1 MTATIFFT
9 RSKTG
14 ASALAAALLLSL
26 NASMVHAAPRRTP
39 AKKAPAATT
48 SKAPA
53 AAAAQTQQAAQAQ
66 QNQVAD
72 YVAAVVNS
80 VPVTNH
86 EVNKRAR
93 EIAQQAAANQNSGQ
107 NEQPQAKNQS
117 KQAKQQPKP
126 QAEPQA
132 VNEALLKQALDELIV
147 QKAAIQSVRNTTL
160 TVSEDEF
167 NDAERK
173 LASQRNV
180 SPKDFRARVM
190 AERRISEAEYRKDL
204 TDQLLLR
211 KMREARVDMAREKI
225 TDIEAMQWLRE
236 HKGSDARITE
246 NHARHI
252 LLLNDKGIS
261 EQQAAAKLA
270 DIRKQI
276 VAGKLDFAMAA
287 RTTSQDGS
295 AEHGGDLGWA
305 PEGAF
310 VPEFEE
316 HLASMQPGQISQ
328 PFASRFGV
336 HLVQLLERRSKP
348 MPQAQQVQIARSIL
362 AEEKAAETLAQW
374 ENEVRAQAYIEMR
387 EAAR

>member
-1 MTATIFFT
+1 MTAKPTSF

-14 ASALAAALLLSL
+14 AGALAAALLLTL
-26 NASMVHAAPRRTP
+26 NASMVHAAPSRKNTR
-39 AKKAPAATT
+39 ATT
-48 SKAPA
+48 KKA
-53 AAAAQTQQAAQAQ
+53 AAAAPTQKMTQAIPSGQS
-66 QNQVAD
+66 QVAD
-72 YVAAVVNS
+72 YVVAVVNS

-93 EIAQQAAANQNSGQ
+93 EIAQQVAA
-107 NEQPQAKNQS
+107 PQQGKQD
-117 KQAKQQPKP
+117 KQAKQPKQQVKAP
-126 QAEPQA
+126 V
-132 VNEALLKQALDELIV
+132 VNDVLLKQALDEVIV
-147 QKAAIQSVRNTTL
+147 QKAAIQYVRNTTL
-160 TVSEDEF
+160 VVTEDDF

-190 AERRISEAEYRKDL
+190 AERRISETEYRKDL

-236 HKGSDARITE
+236 QKTSEARVTE

-252 LLLNDKGIS
+252 LLLNDKGLS
-261 EQQAAAKLA
+261 EQQAFAKLG
-270 DIRKQI
+270 DLRKQI
-276 VAGKLDFAMAA
+276 IAGKLEFATAA
-287 RTTSQDGS
+287 RTVSQDGS

-316 HLASMQPGQISQ
+316 RLAMMQPGQLSQ
-328 PFASRFGV
+328 PFASRFGT
-336 HLVQLLERRSKP
+336 HLVQLIDRRSKP
-348 MPQAQQVQIARSIL
+348 MSQEQQVRIARNIL
-362 AEEKAAETLAQW
+362 AEQKAAEALSQW
-374 ENEVRAQAYIEMR
+374 ESEVRAQAYIEMR
-387 EAAR
+387 EAPR

>member
-1 MTATIFFT
+1 MTAKLSSF

-14 ASALAAALLLSL
+14 AGVLAAALLLTL
-26 NASMVHAAPRRTP
+26 NASMVHAAPSRKNTR
-39 AKKAPAATT
+39 ATT
-48 SKAPA
+48 KKA
-53 AAAAQTQQAAQAQ
+53 AAAAPVQKMAQVTPSGQ
-66 QNQVAD
+66 SQVAD
-72 YVAAVVNS
+72 YVVAVVNS

-93 EIAQQAAANQNSGQ
+93 EIAQQLAA
-107 NEQPQAKNQS
+107 PQQGKQD
-117 KQAKQQPKP
+117 KQAKQPKQKLKAP
-126 QAEPQA
+126 V
-132 VNEALLKQALDELIV
+132 VNDALLKQALDELIV
-147 QKAAIQSVRNTTL
+147 QKAAIQYVRNTTL
-160 TVSEDEF
+160 VVTEDDF

-190 AERRISEAEYRKDL
+190 AERRISETEYRKDL

-236 HKGSDARITE
+236 QKTSEARVTE

-252 LLLNDKGIS
+252 LLLNDKGLS
-261 EQQAAAKLA
+261 EQQAFAKLG
-270 DIRKQI
+270 DLRKQI
-276 VAGKLDFAMAA
+276 IAGKLEFATAA
-287 RTTSQDGS
+287 RTVSQDGS

-316 HLASMQPGQISQ
+316 RLAMMQPGQLSQ
-328 PFASRFGV
+328 PFASRFGT
-336 HLVQLLERRSKP
+336 HLVQLIDRRSKP
-348 MPQAQQVQIARSIL
+348 MSQEQQVRIARNIL
-362 AEEKAAETLAQW
+362 AEQKAAEALSQW
-374 ENEVRAQAYIEMR
+374 ESEVRAQAYIEMR
-387 EAAR
+387 EAPR

>member
-1 MTATIFFT
+1 MTAKLSSF

-14 ASALAAALLLSL
+14 ASALAAALLLTL
-26 NASMVHAAPRRTP
+26 NASMVHAAPSRKNARATT
-39 AKKAPAATT
+39 KKAVAA
-48 SKAPA
+48 APA
-53 AAAAQTQQAAQAQ
+53 QKMAQATPSGQ
-66 QNQVAD
+66 SLVAD
-72 YVAAVVNS
+72 YVVAVVNS

-93 EIAQQAAANQNSGQ
+93 EIAQQVAAPQQGKQ
-107 NEQPQAKNQS
+107 DKRDKQTKQP
-117 KQAKQQPKP
+117 KQQTKAPV
-126 QAEPQA
+126 
-132 VNEALLKQALDELIV
+132 VNAALLKQALDEVIV
-147 QKAAIQSVRNTTL
+147 QKAAIQYVRNTTL
-160 TVSEDEF
+160 VVTEDDF

-190 AERRISEAEYRKDL
+190 AERRISETEYRKDL

-236 HKGSDARITE
+236 QKTSEARVTE

-252 LLLNDKGIS
+252 LLLNDKGLS
-261 EQQAAAKLA
+261 EQQAFAKLG
-270 DIRKQI
+270 DLRKQI
-276 VAGKLDFAMAA
+276 IAGKLEFATAA
-287 RTTSQDGS
+287 RTVSQDGS

-316 HLASMQPGQISQ
+316 RLAMMQPGQLSQ
-328 PFASRFGV
+328 PFASRFGT
-336 HLVQLLERRSKP
+336 HLVQLIDRRSKP
-348 MPQAQQVQIARSIL
+348 MSQEQQVRIARNIL
-362 AEEKAAETLAQW
+362 AEQKAAEALSQW
-374 ENEVRAQAYIEMR
+374 ESEVRAQAYIEMR
-387 EAAR
+387 EAPR